1 MTAYVIRRLL
11 QSLIVICVV
20 SILIFLL
27 MRLLP
32 GDPLSL
38 YISKSEIE
46 ITSEEAYQALKVQ
59 FGLDKSL
66 PQQYIHWISGILHGD
81 FGISLL
87 YGAKVSTLIAER
99 FPVTA
104 HLAILALILSSIIGI
119 SSGVICAIR
128 RGGRM
133 DTAVTSL
140 ANFGISVPIF
150 WLGILMVYLFGLYL
164 KWLPTM
170 GYTSPLDDF
179 GLSTKRLIMPVACM
193 AVTALAA
200 VTRQTR
206 SSILEVVQQD
216 YIRTAWSKGLRERIV
231 VLRHILKN
239 GLIPV
244 ITLTGMQISHI
255 FGGSVLIEKV
265 FNIPGMGR
273 LMVDSVFAQDYPVVQ
288 GCTILF
294 ALIVVIVN
302 LLVDISYGWFDPR
315 IRYE

>member
-1 MTAYVIRRLL
+1 
-11 QSLIVICVV
+11 
-20 SILIFLL
+20 

-38 YISKSEIE
+38 YITRNDLEIA
-46 ITSEEAYQALKVQ
+46 SPEAYQALLVE
-59 FGLDKSL
+59 FGMDKPL
-66 PQQYIHWISGILHGD
+66 PQQYFNWIFNVFHGD
-81 FGISLL
+81 FGVSMI
-87 YGAKVSTLIAER
+87 YKAKVSALIAER

-104 HLAILALILSSIIGI
+104 HLAILALIASGI
-119 SSGVICAIR
+119 LGITAGVLCAVR
-128 RGGRM
+128 RGGRL
-133 DTAVTSL
+133 DAAVTSV

-170 GYTSPLDDF
+170 GYTSPFDDF
-179 GLSTKRLIMPVACM
+179 WLSTKRLIMPVICLAI
-193 AVTALAA
+193 TALAS

-206 SSILEVVQQD
+206 SSILEVIQQD
-216 YIRTAWSKGLRERIV
+216 YVRTAWSKGLRERV
-231 VLRHILKN
+231 VVFRHILKN

-244 ITLTGMQISHI
+244 VTLTGMQVSHI
-255 FGGSVLIEKV
+255 FGGSVLIETV

-273 LMVDSVFAQDYPVVQ
+273 LMVNSVFAQDYPVVQ

-302 LLVDISYGWFDPR
+302 LFVDISYGWLDPR
-315 IRYE
+315 IRYG

>member
-1 MTAYVIRRLL
+1 MTVYIIRRLI
-11 QSLIVICVV
+11 QALIVILVV

-38 YISKSEIE
+38 YIARNELE
-46 ITSEEAYQALKVQ
+46 ITSEETYHALLVQ
-59 FGLDKSL
+59 FGLDKPPL
-66 PQQYIHWISGILHGD
+66 QQYFNWITNMIRGD
-81 FGISLL
+81 FGISII
-87 YGAKVSTLIAER
+87 YSTKVSSLITER

-104 HLAILALILSSIIGI
+104 HLAILAVIASTIFGI
-119 SSGVICAIR
+119 TAGVICAVR
-128 RGGRM
+128 RGGRL
-133 DTAVTSL
+133 DTAVTSF

-150 WLGILMVYLFGLYL
+150 WLGILMVYLFSLYL

-170 GYTSPLDDF
+170 GYTSPFEDF
-179 GLSTKRLIMPVACM
+179 GLSTKKLIMPVTCLAI
-193 AVTALAA
+193 TALAS

-216 YIRTAWSKGLRERIV
+216 YIRTAWSKGLRERVI

-244 ITLTGMQISHI
+244 VTLLGMQVSHI
-255 FGGSVLIEKV
+255 FGGSVLIESV

-273 LMVDSVFAQDYPVVQ
+273 LMVNSVFAQDYPVVQ

-294 ALIVVIVN
+294 AVIVVVVN
-302 LLVDISYGWFDPR
+302 FFVDISYGWLDPR
-315 IRYE
+315 IRYG